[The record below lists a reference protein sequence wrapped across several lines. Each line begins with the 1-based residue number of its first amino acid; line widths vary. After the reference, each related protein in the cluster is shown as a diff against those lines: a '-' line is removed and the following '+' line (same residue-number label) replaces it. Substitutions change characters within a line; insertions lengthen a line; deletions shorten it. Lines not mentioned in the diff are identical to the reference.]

1 MTKLTNY
8 GSLTNYFM
16 VNMKGQPEPVVG
28 QYVTVVQ
35 YSDRWSG
42 TIHKV
47 ECYKSGARKGMV
59 RRIMFTRDERVRVD
73 NYGMSDAQQYEC
85 MTSDP
90 KSGVDSSGDQWSNH
104 YWANRTRS
112 GKFRL
117 DKYNYLII
125 GLRENYHDFSF

>member
-1 MTKLTNY
+1 MTKLSNY

-16 VNMKGQPEPVVG
+16 VNTKGQPEPVVG

-42 TIHKV
+42 TIHEV
-47 ECYKSGARKGMV
+47 QLYKSGPRKGMV
-59 RRIMFTRDERVRVD
+59 RRIMFTRDKCCRVD
-73 NYGMSDAQQYEC
+73 SYGMSDTQYYEC
-85 MTSDP
+85 LTVEP
-90 KSGVDSSGDQWSNH
+90 KEGVDSSGDKWSNH
-104 YWANRTRS
+104 HWANRTRS

-117 DKYNYLII
+117 DKYTYLII